1 MINSPGYDRMNMQ
14 LTSSTLE
21 IGTKIYVCRVDNT
34 HSQVLSLA
42 SEISLQ
48 QRRKKKDDAGAQDGE
63 NQAGNDPGADG
74 DNENMDDEGAKQKRL
89 KKKMVKKRGRFVEED
104 NSKLLTGLEEQNVKF
119 VTRRNC
125 LKKKF
130 NDMIF
135 DDLDFDYQSYF
146 LEPEDVH
153 PLQTEQ
159 EKETLKSQ
167 LKIPETYANCK
178 YIFCCVCL

>member
-1 MINSPGYDRMNMQ
+1 MQ

-48 QRRKKKDDAGAQDGE
+48 QRRKKKDGAGGQDGE

-74 DNENMDDEGAKQKRL
+74 DNENMDDEEANNRRQRQ
-89 KKKMVKKRGRFVEED
+89 KKKTVKKRGRFVEED

-153 PLQTEQ
+153 PLQTEN
-159 EKETLKSQ
+159 EKETLKNQ
-167 LKIPETYANCK
+167 LNIPETYANCK
-178 YIFCCVCL
+178 YSIFC

>member
-1 MINSPGYDRMNMQ
+1 MQ

-48 QRRKKKDDAGAQDGE
+48 QRRKKKDGAQDGE

-74 DNENMDDEGAKQKRL
+74 DIENMDDEEAANRRQRQ
-89 KKKMVKKRGRFVEED
+89 KKKTVKKRGRFVEED

-153 PLQTEQ
+153 PLRTES

-167 LKIPETYANCK
+167 LKIPETFANCK
-178 YIFCCVCL
+178 YTLCYIFRKTD